1 MSNRTVVNL
10 QSGAH
15 ALSALLLCVGVSAC
29 QSTSEVQAAESEA
42 LLAQAAPATQPT
54 SQPTSQPSPDADAT
68 AGHFGAPFA
77 LAGDPIPLRAALDTC
92 AGTGEACKVEG
103 TIERVCQSR
112 GCWFTMAAPDVTET
126 VRIRM
131 VDYGFFVPRDAM
143 GHHVV
148 FEGTLQL
155 EDVPQ
160 EAAQHYADDEAAAGT
175 APARVVEGPER
186 TYQFM
191 ITGAEISG

>member
-1 MSNRTVVNL
+1 M
-10 QSGAH
+10 A
-15 ALSALLLCVGVSAC
+15 AC
-29 QSTSEVQAAESEA
+29 QSTTEVQAAETVAPEA
-42 LLAQAAPATQPT
+42 VEAVATAEAPLAQAAPSSQPT
-54 SQPTSQPSPDADAT
+54 SAPTSQPSEPTDDET

-77 LAGDPIPLRAALDTC
+77 IEGDPMPLRAALDTC

-155 EDVPQ
+155 EDVPV
-160 EAAQHYADDEAAAGT
+160 ETAQHYADDEAAAGT
-175 APARVVEGPER
+175 APARVVEAPER